1 MTLTPA
7 RPYTRR
13 ISPIERGY
21 LNAGATGTPQLIQM
35 VIEGEGTLDAHA
47 LRQAARAASLASPGL
62 AVRRRGVLWRADGTV
77 PEVVEL
83 PADTGLDAPFFHR
96 GLSVVTGPV
105 CELGL
110 IRGEPTR
117 LIVRASH
124 IVTDG
129 RGLRQWIAD
138 LFRALRG
145 EDPVGCPDTV
155 DDRHF
160 RAVAGDVPPASEA
173 ARLTALPAIIGRGPA
188 RERPLW
194 LHRRVPAGP
203 SGVTARAAAALSR
216 HLTTDT
222 GRLIVPVDL
231 RRHDTTVRSTANL
244 TSQLILDLRRDD
256 SWKRVHSTLVRA
268 LLAKAEVAA
277 LDRDFLRDNPFA
289 NNLSEARE
297 LDGTRFPCTAI
308 ISDHGEVDP
317 RTCSTPSFRAT
328 SFSTLPMLVPY
339 AEMFL
344 SACRVGGT
352 TELTLSCRDRPGAR
366 EAADSL
372 LTDIAEALSPA
383 STGRESRP

>member
-1 MTLTPA
+1 MTLTA
-7 RPYTRR
+7 VRPYTRR

-21 LNAGATGTPQLIQM
+21 LNAAATGIPQLIQM
-35 VIEGEGTLDAHA
+35 VIEGEGTLDPDA
-47 LRQAARAASLASPGL
+47 LRRAARVATEASPGL
-62 AVRRRGVLWRADGTV
+62 AVRRRGALWRAAGTV

-83 PADTGLDAPFFHR
+83 PAGTSTDHPFFHR
-96 GLSVVTGPV
+96 DLSVVTGPV

-110 IRGEPTR
+110 VRDAGTTR

-145 EDPVGCPDTV
+145 EEPAGCPDTV
-155 DDRHF
+155 DDAHF
-160 RAVAGDVPPASEA
+160 RAAAGEVRPAPRA
-173 ARLTALPAIIGRGPA
+173 ARLTGLPAIIGGGEPGT
-188 RERPLW
+188 RPLW
-194 LHRRVPAGP
+194 LRRRVAATP

-216 HLTTDT
+216 HLATDT

-231 RRHDTTVRSTANL
+231 RRHDPATRSTANL
-244 TSQLILDLRRDD
+244 TSQLVLDLRRDD
-256 SWKRVHSTLVRA
+256 SWKRVHSTLIRA
-268 LLAKAEVAA
+268 LMAKTEVAV

-289 NNLSEARE
+289 NNLDEARAF
-297 LDGTRFPCTAI
+297 DGHSFPCTAI

-317 RTCSTPSFRAT
+317 EVFAAPGFRAT

-344 SACRVGGT
+344 SACRVGAE
-352 TELTLSCRDRPGAR
+352 TELTLACRDRPGAR
-366 EAADSL
+366 EKASEL
-372 LTDIAEALSPA
+372 LDDIAEALTA
-383 STGRESRP
+383 G

>member
-1 MTLTPA
+1 MTTTA
-7 RPYTRR
+7 VRPYTRR

-21 LNAGATGTPQLIQM
+21 LNAAATGTPQLIQM
-35 VIEGEGTLDAHA
+35 VLEGEGTLEADA
-47 LRQAARAASLASPGL
+47 LRQAARAATLASPGL
-62 AVRRRGVLWRADGTV
+62 AVRRSGAFWRATGTV

-83 PADTGLDAPFFHR
+83 PAGTGPDDPFFHR
-96 GLSVVTGPV
+96 DLSVVTGPV
-105 CELGL
+105 CEVGL
-110 IRGEPTR
+110 IPGERPQ

-155 DDRHF
+155 DDTHF
-160 RAVAGDVPPASEA
+160 RAAAGEVHPSPGAT
-173 ARLTALPAIIGRGPA
+173 RLTGLPTIIGRGPA
-188 RERPLW
+188 GARPLW
-194 LHRRVPAGP
+194 LRRRVPAGP

-216 HLTTDT
+216 RLATDT

-231 RRHDTTVRSTANL
+231 RRHDPTVRSTANL
-244 TSQLILDLRRDD
+244 TSQMVLDLRRDD

-268 LLAKAEVAA
+268 LITKAEVAV

-308 ISDHGEVDP
+308 ITDHGEVDP
-317 RTCSTPSFRAT
+317 ETYSTPAFRLT

-344 SACRVGGT
+344 SACRVGDT

-366 EAADSL
+366 ETADSL
-372 LTDIAEALSPA
+372 LTDVAEAL
-383 STGRESRP
+383 RSR

>member
-1 MTLTPA
+1 MTLTAA

-21 LNAGATGTPQLIQM
+21 LNAAATGIPQLIQM
-35 VIEGEGTLDAHA
+35 VIEGEGTLDPVA
-47 LRQAARAASLASPGL
+47 LRRAARVATEVSPGL
-62 AVRRRGVLWRADGTV
+62 AVRRRGALWRADGTA

-83 PADTGLDAPFFHR
+83 PAGTGLDHPFFHR
-96 GLSVVTGPV
+96 DLSVVTGPV

-110 IRGEPTR
+110 IRETGTTR
-117 LIVRASH
+117 LVVRASH

-138 LFRALRG
+138 LFRVLRD
-145 EDPVGCPDTV
+145 EDPAGCPDTV
-155 DDRHF
+155 DDAHF
-160 RAVAGDVPPASEA
+160 RAAAGDVRPAPEA
-173 ARLTALPAIIGRGPA
+173 TRLTGLPAIIGEGPA
-188 RERPLW
+188 GERPLW
-194 LHRRVPAGP
+194 LRRLVPAAP

-231 RRHDTTVRSTANL
+231 RRHDTTKRSTANL
-244 TSQLILDLRRDD
+244 TSQLVLDLRRDD

-268 LLAKAEVAA
+268 LIAKTEVAV

-289 NNLSEARE
+289 NNLSEARAF
-297 LDGTRFPCTAI
+297 DGTNFPCTAI
-308 ISDHGEVDP
+308 ISDHGAVDP
-317 RTCSTPSFRAT
+317 QAFSAPAFRAI

-344 SACRVGGT
+344 SACRVGDS
-352 TELTLSCRDRPGAR
+352 TELTLACRDRPGAR
-366 EAADSL
+366 EKAGTLLDDITESL
-372 LTDIAEALSPA
+372 VSA
-383 STGRESRP
+383 

>member
-1 MTLTPA
+1 MTLTAA

-21 LNAGATGTPQLIQM
+21 LNAAATGTPQLIQM
-35 VIEGEGTLDAHA
+35 VIEGEGTLDAVA
-47 LRQAARAASLASPGL
+47 LRRAARAATEVSPGL
-62 AVRRRGVLWRADGTV
+62 AVRRRGALWRAAGTV

-83 PADTGLDAPFFHR
+83 PAGTGLDHPFFHR
-96 GLSVVTGPV
+96 DLSVVTGPV

-110 IRGEPTR
+110 IHDAGTTR
-117 LIVRASH
+117 LVVRASH

-138 LFRALRG
+138 LFRALRD
-145 EDPVGCPDTV
+145 EDLVGCPDTV
-155 DDRHF
+155 DDAHF
-160 RAVAGDVPPASEA
+160 RAAAGDVRPAPEA
-173 ARLTALPAIIGRGPA
+173 TRLTGLPAIIGQGPA
-188 RERPLW
+188 GERPLW
-194 LHRRVPAGP
+194 LSRRVPAAP

-231 RRHDTTVRSTANL
+231 RRHDTTTRSTANL
-244 TSQLILDLRRDD
+244 TSQLVLDLRRDD

-268 LLAKAEVAA
+268 LIAKTEVAV

-297 LDGTRFPCTAI
+297 FDGTRFPCTAI
-308 ISDHGEVDP
+308 ITDHGEVDP
-317 RTCSTPSFRAT
+317 QAFSTPDFRAT
-328 SFSTLPMLVPY
+328 SFATLPMLVPY

-344 SACRVGGT
+344 SACRVGDS
-352 TELTLSCRDRPGAR
+352 TELTLACRDRPGAR
-366 EAADSL
+366 EKAGAL
-372 LTDIAEALSPA
+372 LDDIAEALRSA
-383 STGRESRP
+383 